1 MGNTNITRRPKV
13 PTGLES
19 IVKPEELVDIVE
31 MTPLTLNDRRA
42 YNLLLGN
49 AWNDIQDRKKKHL
62 LPRHE
67 ITKHIESNNQ
77 DIAASMRR
85 LMAAIVVVNIKN
97 NKNGKPAKRQIP
109 LLGVTEVEAGGMI
122 EYVFPPQLI
131 DIVEKTQIFARI
143 HTKVMFAL
151 SSKYSLAL
159 YECIQKRMNLKFV
172 TEEIFELDEFRKLLG
187 VPDGKLTTFGNLN
200 KYAIKPA
207 VKEVSFL
214 SDCNVSADPIKTGRA
229 VTHIKIS
236 WQKKE
241 DVGAQ
246 IAAVEELERSSVG
259 RKERMNGLAESGSNV
274 TAFSQKTNSSLKN
287 PSQHLTGEQIEQ
299 GRKIAREAG
308 TGWDIYAVQSE
319 FLSFIESK
327 GQPEN
332 LAGAWIGFVKKK
344 TQKAP

>member
-1 MGNTNITRRPKV
+1 MGNTKITRRPKV

-49 AWNDIQDRKKKHL
+49 AWNTILDRKKKHTL
-62 LPRHE
+62 ARHE
-67 ITKHIESNNQ
+67 ITKHVESNNQ

-85 LMAAIVVVNIKN
+85 LMSSIVVVKIKN
-97 NKNGKPAKRQIP
+97 NKNGKPSTRQIP
-109 LLGVTEVEAGGMI
+109 LLGVTDIEDKGPI
-122 EYVFPPQLI
+122 EYVFPSELI

-143 HTKVMFAL
+143 HTEVMFAL

-159 YECIQKRMNLKFV
+159 YECIQKRMNLKFIS
-172 TEEIFELDEFRKLLG
+172 EEIFTLDEFRKLLG
-187 VPDGKLTTFGNLN
+187 VPDKKLTTFGNLN

-214 SDCNVSADPIKTGRA
+214 SDCNVTAEPIKTGRA
-229 VTHIKIS
+229 VTHVKVS
-236 WQKKE
+236 WLRKQ

-259 RKERMNGLAESGSNV
+259 RKERMNGIAESGSNV
-274 TAFSQKTNSSLKN
+274 TAFSQKTNSSLENVPK
-287 PSQHLTGEQIEQ
+287 HLTGEQIEQ

-308 TGWDIYAVQSE
+308 TGWDIYAIQNE
-319 FLSFIESK
+319 FLSYIADK
-327 GQPEN
+327 GQPKS

-344 TQKAP
+344 VQKAP